1 MLEAILVGIIDAFL
15 LRKTMQF
22 CSGVDNNPPIADPM
36 LNEPYQPRMADR
48 VEERLDIRVEDPID
62 PPLPQP
68 IRERVQ
74 RIVLSTL
81 RPEPVAEP
89 QELRLVD
96 RRQDRRHRRLDN
108 LVLQRGNA
116 QRSTPPIRLRNIPST
131 GGLRSIPSPMHTC
144 VKVLEVCLQ
153 AHLVLCPRQPVD
165 AGRGGLFQTEE
176 PRPFRPKN
184 PARKTST

>member
-1 MLEAILVGIIDAFL
+1 M
-15 LRKTMQF
+15 
-22 CSGVDNNPPIADPM
+22 
-36 LNEPYQPRMADR
+36 RMADR
-48 VEERLDIRVEDPID
+48 VEERPNIRVEDPVD

-81 RPEPVAEP
+81 RPEPVTEP

-131 GGLRSIPSPMHTC
+131 GGQRSIPSPMHTR
-144 VKVLEVCLQ
+144 VKALEVCLQ
-153 AHLVLCPRQPVD
+153 ALLVLCPRQPIDPRRGVLLQSEESRPQNID
-165 AGRGGLFQTEE
+165 ADMMQECG
-176 PRPFRPKN
+176 
-184 PARKTST
+184 